1 MAENED
7 QVNEPE
13 ETPSQET
20 PAADAPEAP
29 EASATPEEPT
39 AEEVVVEG
47 DEVVTDEDLE
57 YVEEDE
63 TPRVKPAIPGMDL
76 EVDIVREGEGLL
88 AGDRPRYSEDEDYI
102 EEEETD
108 EDREEE
114 LPQTIADA
122 SIDLAAGARYRA
134 TGKRKTA
141 VARVTL
147 KPGTGAY
154 IINGKTLDEFLP

>member
-29 EASATPEEPT
+29 APEAPAPETPAPETPAEPTPT
-39 AEEVVVEG
+39 AEEVVVAG

-57 YVEEDE
+57 YVDEDE

-76 EVDIVREGEGLL
+76 EVDIVREGDGLL
-88 AGDRPRYSEDEDYI
+88 P
-102 EEEETD
+102 
-108 EDREEE
+108 
-114 LPQTIADA
+114 
-122 SIDLAAGARYRA
+122 
-134 TGKRKTA
+134 
-141 VARVTL
+141 
-147 KPGTGAY
+147 
-154 IINGKTLDEFLP
+154 

>member
-13 ETPSQET
+13 GTPSQET
-20 PAADAPEAP
+20 PAADAPETPAS
-29 EASATPEEPT
+29 EAPEEPT

-47 DEVVTDEDLE
+47 DAVVTDEDLE

-76 EVDIVREGEGLL
+76 EVDIVRD
-88 AGDRPRYSEDEDYI
+88 GDDVLGGRPRYSEDEPDEEI
-102 EEEETD
+102 ESTD
-108 EDREEE
+108 EDGEDE

-122 SIDLAAGARYRA
+122 SIDLAAG
-134 TGKRKTA
+134 
-141 VARVTL
+141 
-147 KPGTGAY
+147 
-154 IINGKTLDEFLP
+154 